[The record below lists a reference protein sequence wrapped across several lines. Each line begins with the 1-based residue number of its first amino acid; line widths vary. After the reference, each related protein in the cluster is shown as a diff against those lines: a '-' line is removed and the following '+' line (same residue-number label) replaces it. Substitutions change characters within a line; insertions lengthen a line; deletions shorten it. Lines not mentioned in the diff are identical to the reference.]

1 LERLLLVYDELLG
14 HRLSKRVRRMEGPAI
29 TAMLEDAGRLRA
41 QIPDEWV
48 DCDQAKA
55 AVMARTEL

>member
-14 HRLSKRVRRMEGPAI
+14 HRLSKRVRRMEGRAI
-29 TAMLEDAGRLRA
+29 TALLEDAGRA
-41 QIPDEWV
+41 QISDEWV